1 MENLILMKGFTSTL
15 KNMKDGHRY
24 FKENDLQTRDLMQQ
38 IVEYFNHLNALI
50 TCTVADDLRS
60 DQDSVQGMAISRI
73 GQSNK
78 DREKERQSQYNKA
91 REALQRLQISLFR
104 NSFSNK
110 KLKESKLGVLSK
122 ES

>member
-1 MENLILMKGFTSTL
+1 MALKEEIEEINENVRKNNMENLILMKGFTSTL

-91 REALQRLQISLFR
+91 REAL
-104 NSFSNK
+104 
-110 KLKESKLGVLSK
+110 
-122 ES
+122 